1 MLQWTFSVAFDN
13 SFQAHQAF
21 GRLYTYSSYVSPA
34 SLKYN
39 CHSYAFYSQ
48 STSNPYWMNGPSV
61 DKYMTDGSYY
71 QLSTPTSN
79 DRVHWHNGDH
89 SGVIV
94 GVGQQAGNVTVIS
107 KYGNY
112 GVYRAF
118 ISDVSSAYG
127 DYTYTFWR
135 R

>member
-1 MLQWTFSVAFDN
+1 ME
-13 SFQAHQAF
+13 
-21 GRLYTYSSYVSPA
+21 
-34 SLKYN
+34 
-39 CHSYAFYSQ
+39 
-48 STSNPYWMNGPSV
+48 GPSV

-71 QLSTPTSN
+71 KISTPTAN

-89 SGVIV
+89 SGIIV
-94 GVGQQAGNVTVIS
+94 YVGSAIGNVSVIS

-127 DYTYTFWR
+127 DSNYTFWR